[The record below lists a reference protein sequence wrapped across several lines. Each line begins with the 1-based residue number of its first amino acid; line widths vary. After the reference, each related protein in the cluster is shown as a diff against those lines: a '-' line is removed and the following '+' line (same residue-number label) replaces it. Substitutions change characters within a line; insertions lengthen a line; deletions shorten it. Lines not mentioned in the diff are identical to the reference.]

1 MKNAIIDAIEKEQMK
16 ELVIDFNVGDQIKVF
31 QKIVE
36 GTKTRTQAFEGT
48 VIAIQSAGV
57 RTTFIVRK
65 VVAGIGVEK
74 TFVFHS
80 PNLEKIEIK
89 KRGKV
94 RRAKLYYL
102 RDRVGSKATRIKDA
116 FTEA

>member
-1 MKNAIIDAIEKEQMK
+1 MKNAIIDAIEKKQMK
-16 ELVIDFNVGDQIKVF
+16 DSAMEFNVGDQIKVF
-31 QKIVE
+31 LKIVE
-36 GTKTRTQAFEGT
+36 GAKTRTQAFEGT
-48 VIAIQSAGV
+48 VIAIQRAGV

-65 VVAGIGVEK
+65 VVAGVGVEK
-74 TFVFHS
+74 TFLFHS

-116 FTEA
+116 VTA